1 MKRVI
6 SNLCEVWILRGV
18 LEISQHSHS
27 LKILFCAQNFLFIT
41 AYGKSQMQGGE
52 KKKKPQVDLRN
63 YYETEGKADYF
74 TLFTLHCAQKDSI
87 STCTRHSVETE

>member
-1 MKRVI
+1 MISFSFFKKRDNSYIKIGQGTTKRVKRVI

-52 KKKKPQVDLRN
+52 KKKTTSGPEEL
-63 YYETEGKADYF
+63 
-74 TLFTLHCAQKDSI
+74 L
-87 STCTRHSVETE
+87 